1 MDSFLHQGFV
11 EEKARNAFVSEM
23 HTKVRSI
30 TNGHN
35 LVLHGIK
42 MQTDAFVDVITKSKE
57 ISESFV
63 AMSASW
69 VPISGVPKRIIKI
82 FLSAWDLMI
91 FP

>member
-1 MDSFLHQGFV
+1 
-11 EEKARNAFVSEM
+11 
-23 HTKVRSI
+23 
-30 TNGHN
+30 
-35 LVLHGIK
+35 

-69 VPISGVPKRIIKI
+69 VPISGVPERIIKI
-82 FLSAWDLMI
+82 FLSARDLMM

>member
-35 LVLHGIK
+35 LVLQGIK
-42 MQTDAFVDVITKSKE
+42 MQIDAFVDVITKSKE
-57 ISESFV
+57 INESFV

-69 VPISGVPKRIIKI
+69 VPISGVPKRIVKI
-82 FLSAWDLMI
+82 FLSTWDLMM